1 MSERCSPK
9 SYSNFPKGEALTR
22 EEPQQSRNFAPRPK
36 FRPPDIEV
44 KQSSEDSF
52 DEIN

>member
-1 MSERCSPK
+1 MSETCSPK
-9 SYSNFPKGEALTR
+9 SYSDFPKGEALRR
-22 EEPQQSRNFAPRPK
+22 EEPQSRNFAPRPK